1 MTSAHTNSELFERAQ
16 KVLVGGVN
24 SPVRAF
30 RSVGG
35 TPYFVDRGE
44 GPYVWD
50 VEGTKY
56 IDFVQSYGATL
67 LGHADPVVV
76 AAIQAA
82 ATKGSTYGAPTFGEI
97 KLAEAMCE
105 RVPGLEMVRMT
116 SSGTEAAMSAVRLA
130 RGITGRSKV
139 IKFAGCYHGATDS
152 LLAAGGS
159 GVANQGLPGSDGVPP
174 SAVADTIVAPFNVIP
189 EIADDVALVAVEPIA
204 ANMGVV
210 APDPG
215 FLQGLRDACTK
226 SGALLLFDEVITGFR
241 LGPGGATVWSGIT
254 PDLWAFG
261 KIIGGG
267 LPVGAFG
274 GKREHMHVVAPIGPV
289 YQGGTL
295 SGNPL
300 ATAAGLAVLE
310 AATDDRYR
318 DLTARVAKFGADLQ
332 AAIRAG
338 GLAAQVPVVGTI
350 LGIHLSDKPIRNY
363 DDAKSANS
371 SGLYGP
377 FFHEML
383 ARGIAMAP
391 GAYEALFPGFA
402 HSDADLARTVQVAG
416 ESSAAVAAKLATK

>member
-1 MTSAHTNSELFERAQ
+1 MTQTNAELYERAQ
-16 KVLVGGVN
+16 RVLVGGVN

-35 TPYFVDRGE
+35 TPYFVERGE
-44 GPYVWD
+44 GAYVWD

-67 LGHADPVVV
+67 LGHAHPVVV
-76 AAIQAA
+76 EAVENAVRR
-82 ATKGSTYGAPTFGEI
+82 GSTFGAPTLGEVA
-97 KLAEAMCE
+97 LAEAMCD

-152 LLAAGGS
+152 LMAAGGS
-159 GVANQGLPGSDGVPP
+159 GIANQGLPGSDGVPP
-174 SAVADTIVAPFNVIP
+174 SAVADTIVAPYNVVP
-189 EIADDVALVAVEPIA
+189 EIDDDVALVAVEPIA

-210 APDPG
+210 LPAPG

-226 SGALLLFDEVITGFR
+226 AGALLLFDEVITGFR
-241 LGPGGATVWSGIT
+241 IGAAGAAKWSGVT

-261 KIIGGG
+261 KVIGGG

-274 GKREHMHVVAPIGPV
+274 GKRDHMHTLAPIGPV

-310 AATDDRYR
+310 HATDDRYV
-318 DLTARVAKFGADLQ
+318 DLVARTAKFASELH
-332 AAIRAG
+332 AAIRSG
-338 GLAAQVPVVGTI
+338 GLHVSVPRAESI
-350 LGIHLSDKPIRNY
+350 LGIHLTASPVTNY
-363 DDAKSANS
+363 DDAKAANAA
-371 SGLYGP
+371 GLYGP

-383 ARGIAMAP
+383 KRGVAMAP

-402 HSDADLARTVQVAG
+402 HSDDDLRRTVEIAGEAASVVAARTG
-416 ESSAAVAAKLATK
+416 

>member
-1 MTSAHTNSELFERAQ
+1 MSSAHTNQELFDRAQ

-44 GPYVWD
+44 GAYVWD
-50 VEGTKY
+50 VEGNKY

-67 LGHADPVVV
+67 LGHADPLVV
-76 AAIQAA
+76 AAIQDA
-82 ATKGSTYGAPTFGEI
+82 ATRGSTYGAPTLGEI
-97 KLAEAMCE
+97 RLAEAMCE
-105 RVPGLEMVRMT
+105 SVPGLEMVRMT

-189 EIADDVALVAVEPIA
+189 EIGNDVALVAVEPVA

-210 APDPG
+210 APSAG

-226 SGALLLFDEVITGFR
+226 AGALLLFDEVITGFR
-241 LGPGGATVWSGIT
+241 LGAGGATVWSGVE

-274 GKREHMHVVAPIGPV
+274 GKVEHMHTVAPIGPV

-300 ATAAGLAVLE
+300 ATAAGLAVLK
-310 AATDDRYR
+310 AATCDRYV
-318 DLTARVAKFGADLQ
+318 DLANRVAAFGASLQ
-332 AAIRAG
+332 DAIRSG
-338 GLAAQVPVVGTI
+338 GLPAQVPVIETL
-350 LGIHLSDKPIRNY
+350 LGIHLSDTPINNY
-363 DDAKSANS
+363 DDAKKANE

-383 ARGIAMAP
+383 KRGVAMAP
-391 GAYEALFPGFA
+391 GAYEALFPGFS
-402 HSDADLARTVQVAG
+402 HSDEDLARTVDAAH
-416 ESSAAVAAKLATK
+416 ESALVVAAG

>member
-1 MTSAHTNSELFERAQ
+1 MPSVHSNQELFDRAQ

-35 TPYFVDRGE
+35 TPYFVERGE
-44 GPYVWD
+44 GAYVWD
-50 VEGTKY
+50 VEGNKY

-67 LGHADPVVV
+67 LGHANPVVV
-76 AAIQAA
+76 AAIQEA
-82 ATKGSTYGAPTFGEI
+82 ATRGSTYGAPTLGEI

-105 RVPGLEMVRMT
+105 SVSGLEMVRMT

-159 GVANQGLPGSDGVPP
+159 GVANQGLPGCDGVPP

-189 EIADDVALVAVEPIA
+189 EIGNDVALVAVEPVA

-210 APDPG
+210 APSAG
-215 FLQGLRDACTK
+215 FLQGLREACTRA
-226 SGALLLFDEVITGFR
+226 GALLLFDEVITGFR
-241 LGPGGATVWSGIT
+241 LGVGGATVWSGVQ

-300 ATAAGLAVLE
+300 ATAAGLAVLND
-310 AATDDRYR
+310 ATPDRYV
-318 DLTARVAKFGADLQ
+318 DLANRVAAFGTQLQ
-332 AAIRAG
+332 EAIRSG
-338 GLAAQVPVVGTI
+338 GLPAQVPVIETL
-350 LGIHLSDKPIRNY
+350 LGIHLSDSLISNY
-363 DDAKSANS
+363 DDAKRANE

-383 ARGIAMAP
+383 KRGIAMAP

-402 HSDADLARTVQVAG
+402 HSDEDLARTVEAAH
-416 ESSAAVAAKLATK
+416 ESAKAVASR